1 MTPAVPAAETAVGPN
16 MNHLGYSGL
25 QGERRRQHSTK
36 GRKMGHTPAEV
47 AEPGRVPWTFLAKLS
62 DTAMLSD

>member
-47 AEPGRVPWTFLAKLS
+47 AEPGRVPGLF
-62 DTAMLSD
+62 